1 MTVFN
6 RNGFVLASKVVNIN
20 NHIEKTSVA
29 KRVDNYSINSQIE
42 DGAVALD
49 YHRAREESKQ
59 KVLQELLYLQ
69 QMDFSGGKTLIAKE
83 NKDLK
88 AITDLTE
95 LYQEILNNSPTLQDV
110 KKQNEIRE
118 MVKPEKLVQTF
129 DSAMPS
135 IKNSIQNAF
144 KILTAKEGR
153 TTEEQNALNE
163 IEKKVMSSLNAAE
176 GIIAAIKQ
184 KNKNKALDV
193 RDFDGFLD
201 HFKTLMNDLD
211 DFYIQFYELAGSR
224 EEVGG
229 GETQLALRSVLSQTL
244 ALASVGYVG
253 YTVLTN
259 PNSALGQGMGIAT
272 FLSLFEFAKSSYF
285 FQGLLND
292 KSKFPAME
300 FGAMPHRFVTRVMR
314 DAEGHVILDK
324 EGQPRTEQIK
334 TIDYANMPLLGLDRY
349 RNTGMPE
356 LSSILAGI
364 RDNLRNAG
372 YRQEV
377 LNDDAKNIYGDPNY
391 GDQKELRFI
400 MAEINRMQ
408 ELVKEWKKDQK
419 VDFTKEERAIADLV
433 FDLSTS
439 PEFNFLAESV
449 ILDEGQDLGIDSG
462 KLSRLLTHLGN
473 RGGEIA
479 VYSSVAHF
487 LLDEFTG
494 VGRGLKTIG
503 SAMSETQKEKISK
516 QINWMIEQLA
526 AEVGKF
532 NVRKFADSEYMETL
546 LKTLSAQ
553 TGFEH
558 EEVLLKLF
566 KAHGTDYFNEYVE
579 TEALKAG
586 TTAAQA
592 EKLGRA
598 IFERAKKENAI
609 PQIATLGR
617 LAAEGIINETDRNAL
632 ANLLAEKYRV
642 AVSQALD
649 LIKRIEKSNVA
660 ELARKDCGH
669 PQIDAQTFS
678 KNMHLMQ
685 YMMQI
690 GMNDINTGED
700 TFFIKDRIRFLS
712 DLFQKKDSEFK
723 ENIQKSLEAF
733 VRSEKTDVNTVL
745 HDITLFN
752 KFKNSAKGGK
762 ALSKPVQQYLND
774 YRDWYLW
781 QVMNGSKD
789 LNFDLLGH
797 LHKADNKVE
806 MKDRFAGL
814 FEYILGTDKKT
825 AELLSHYLGDQV
837 AKHPFS
843 GTEFEEGVTQ
853 KMNEKDYSFEQAR
866 LELWAEYKEKMTIHL
881 NAVMDQIDE
890 AFKIAS
896 KNDKGELQNYQN
908 KIAEI
913 LNNKKVNLFH
923 SDETQE
929 ALARTAVSPIND
941 LQRKEMVDSIFEE
954 LERAHNKLFR
964 STLGHYSLHNDIGT
978 GVMKFV
984 HSLKTSTLQSE
995 MGQGQKRQKNQA
1007 YLNRLLK
1014 EKKENI
1020 EKLNQIKNQITELL
1034 KENPEFKSSFNE
1046 IDDRLKHLFNAAVG
1060 RGRGRYKENF
1070 NRELAELESLI
1081 VDVFFGKADLTV
1093 LQPLNVDRN
1102 QHAEIQHLLIK
1113 DVMPHEQYQKIHHA
1127 SVLKS
1132 KEESFHRSLF
1142 SKTDYEERK
1151 RHYRFLTG
1159 EEGKVWEAKSLK
1171 QDLILIEAAIAKR
1184 NDQEKVLTIE
1194 KNIKGNEKNIK
1205 SLEKHISKIQTEKKQ
1220 LHEYDEFLKKA
1231 NLLPKEEQEKEILN
1245 FFENEKNLIKSFE
1258 GEGIGQLARF
1268 YAEKHAYVSQMGFLE
1283 KVQEKENTESFQ
1295 SLKSLM
1301 RDLVAVHAKDNEL
1314 ILDTEEV
1321 IRQIS
1326 TGSDKQKD
1334 YEEKL
1339 RFLKNE
1345 YDKVS
1350 HEIFE
1355 LDKLKEPVPEALHV
1369 KLKTI
1374 QDKILL
1380 YQTNIFE
1387 APTMNNRFHYPLA
1400 AKILKLAEVMDPTDG
1415 NYVKEIVKKFEA
1427 ENGHEIQKISFK
1439 ILKYD
1444 RTPYGY
1450 GMVDGKKLYTE
1461 LVRYS
1466 NEFISKAVTGDLVK
1480 QYKKLEKNDT
1490 ENLYG
1495 LGTEHHE
1502 DPHSEKLFHR
1512 YVVEQNM
1519 SYLHGTYGG
1528 TKAHQAAAHAG
1539 GENVNQIVFQRFNS
1553 TVDQFLHPELTL
1565 NPPRLIAELQN
1576 NFLARIAFIKI
1587 GKKIDYENDEEYRL
1601 AHDAFADDVVEKIK
1615 KYRYRGEKSPS
1626 ETVTLVMQDLVS
1638 GIKDDA
1644 EKARILKEMNLN
1656 KLALEKI
1663 VSEVAIL
1670 MEASEAALDYKAL
1683 YVAQGLIDSPTVLPA
1698 KAQKALEKAGR
1709 YLGNT
1714 KKYKPLS
1721 TQSEINDSLKQVK
1734 NGLGEYWKKK
1744 KAQLQAKNWTKS
1756 EINELEQTLS
1766 VRRRHIEAEIE
1777 QKQAFAQNSLKALV
1791 EAKDRIVNQIKNADR
1806 NSIEETFVDL
1816 INPLIEEGVLINE
1829 ELVLSQIL
1837 EKHLSAEK
1845 DLKQKEYIKNIIEE
1859 QVARLKL
1866 ELVELREI
1874 FDYDRIHVGAWY
1886 GIAAQFHPDSKYH
1899 ETKALSTYEFSVKKN
1914 KLEVSKTG
1922 AFNFSTYREILKMGL
1937 GEQMMVRRELY
1948 MLPPG
1953 ETYSL
1958 EELTTLSLS
1967 LADRP
1972 LYHTNLG
1979 KVKELGM
1986 AQMKMARLVDH
1997 FYAQGKV
2004 DRNASASEQK
2014 KQIFELLQAYQL
2026 ASRLSPE
2033 SEKELLSA
2041 ANQKKISE
2049 AYQSEKIDQIL
2060 NVLKDPEQMAQ
2071 IEYENFLNSK
2081 APALKKDPDLQ
2092 KKLIEADNIHEARKI
2107 LKMNSSLDK
2116 TVIEELVTDLDK
2128 LSRKLNTDIVDWAK
2142 KYFSAQLRHLSP
2154 ALNKKIAE
2162 ARDLSVLVT
2171 LLSDYQ
2177 SKLSTLSAKDEKK
2190 YLQIADELQESSL
2203 NPYQFSTLD
2212 LLQLATEAA
2221 QDLKTNALS
2230 FQDLGLM
2237 PTQKVSQDLKNGFN
2251 QDLVEMIAGTWFH
2264 IDVTEEL
2271 DTDNFPFDTAK
2282 NRALRHFKKR
2292 DGVIVRKEDATLQT
2306 SQYFF
2311 GPEKRLRGQG
2321 LMGEIFRRVMGRGF
2335 DQGTYYEDG
2344 RLTRVLGAIGF
2355 KPAHHGTRG
2364 GLALIMG
2371 CFIHKAHHAF
2381 DRASYFTR
2389 IPIFERAVNSFF
2401 LDNFN
2406 FKAQEAGNAA
2416 NINQGV
2422 TVYNKLRYY
2431 TMKTLPI
2438 AAMVASGAFS
2448 FVSSF
2453 GFQMGTLGLPA
2464 LSTLGIGLVGAM
2476 SISALGADPRST
2488 GASGKISSAFY
2499 AFKDTLNQRN
2509 TMRLLWVLGGITMLL
2524 GNTLPFVNDLTGS
2537 MIPAFGGAA
2546 AIAVGALSGML
2557 AGMFSLPSV
2566 IYKPF
2571 SEDTRAKKRYEK
2583 AMNQRVA
2590 DSKNFINQQRLGVKA
2605 SGQRFWY
2612 QIKMQSP
2619 IYLMALAVAGVS
2631 GILSGGATLPIVAAI
2646 LGGGALVTGLQ
2657 IHRRKSFT
2665 KFLTRNLKSKK
2676 LLEWQNKNFL
2686 STRWMAALKILGV
2699 AAASVA
2705 VFPFLGTSISVVG
2718 TVMMFN
2724 AVLLPNLIYQ
2734 FNKDYKPTM
2743 PTNRWLQK
2751 SIGLGIGAMG
2761 ASWIGVGVL
2770 GTALGVS
2777 SPLLAPLAAL
2787 TALTALVWYPEF
2799 RQKFIT
2805 KASPK
2810 VMRMWLGEYDYPVE
2824 KDSEDAMMTLYIKLL
2839 GYNLR
2844 YHDSIDGPSS
2854 GVNSE
2859 SSYRGQRYR
2868 WNTGNILLKGAM
2880 ERAWAMNPQA
2890 LSTQN
2895 ISRMNH
2901 VVGTSAYAIQKYT
2914 LNTLMMMLAVG
2925 GMPAFSFGYTDQF
2938 INPLKT
2944 FIGINLANYLVFMN
2958 NFNTALVK
2966 EGASKRQV
2974 NEMFGVI
2981 DMMTDVNHSGYINRG
2996 IFRED
3001 ADFNATKAPP
3011 IAVKA
3016 AFTAGK
3022 MFKSFYGYG
3031 GTLGLST
3038 LMTSM
3043 FVIGSVFS
3051 QGSFYG
3057 IPMALLLFWNYR
3069 PFMNVYHAL
3078 FKISRQGR
3086 EDYGVY
3092 KKESDEQQKE
3102 IKELSI
3108 DKKLF
3113 AQLAEEEREKQRQKI
3128 IAEFEKENLSK
3139 SPVLNTEI
3147 LAEFIQFNQLRESF
3161 HLNSVKQA
3169 FHRQVEMKET
3179 HKDFSV
3185 AAAYKELGLKNVLKL
3200 KFYAATTWRM
3210 ERLVAGFEK
3219 HRSVFKKTMQISRRW
3234 FRKTSLRT
3242 GYIKWH
3248 FSNFKQSH
3256 RSANAMKEWIKEIKA
3271 IKEAKAAGKSSGK

>member
-1 MTVFN
+1 MTAFN
-6 RNGFVLASKVVNIN
+6 KNGFVLASKIIN
-20 NHIEKTSVA
+20 NSIEKTSVA
-29 KRVDNYSINSQIE
+29 KRVGNYLVNSQIE

-49 YHRAREESKQ
+49 YHRAREASKQ

-69 QMDFSGGKTLIAKE
+69 QMDFSDEKP
-83 NKDLK
+83 LK

-95 LYQEILNNSPTLQDV
+95 LYQEILSNSPTLQDV
-110 KKQNEIRE
+110 KKQNQIKE
-118 MVKPEKLVQTF
+118 MVKPEKLVKTF
-129 DSAMPS
+129 ELAMPS
-135 IKNSIQNAF
+135 IKGSIQSAF
-144 KILTAKEGR
+144 KTLATKEGR
-153 TTEEQNALNE
+153 TPEAQNALNE
-163 IEKKVMSSLNAAE
+163 IEKKVMSSVNAAE

-184 KNKNKALDV
+184 KNNNKGLEV
-193 RDFDGFLD
+193 KDFDGFLD

-211 DFYIQFYELAGSR
+211 SFYIQYYELTGNR
-224 EEVGG
+224 EDVGG
-229 GETQLALRSVLSQTL
+229 NETFLAFRSVLSQTL

-314 DAEGHVILDK
+314 DAEGRVILDK

-494 VGRGLKTIG
+494 QGRGLKNI
-503 SAMSETQKEKISK
+503 SAAMNEDQKEKISK

-526 AEVGKF
+526 TEVGKF
-532 NVRKFADSEYMETL
+532 NVRKFADPDYMETL

-558 EEVLLKLF
+558 EDVLLKLF
-566 KAHGTDYFNEYVE
+566 KAHGADYFNEYVE

-617 LAAEGIINETDRNAL
+617 LAAEGIINETDRNTL

-642 AVSQALD
+642 TVSQALD

-660 ELARKDCGH
+660 ELARKDSGH
-669 PQIDAQTFS
+669 PQIDAETFS

-685 YMMQI
+685 YMMQL

-700 TFFIKDRIRFLS
+700 TLFIKDRIRFLS

-723 ENIQKSLEAF
+723 ENIQKSLESFAKF
-733 VRSEKTDVNTVL
+733 EKTDVNAVL
-745 HDITLFN
+745 HDINLFN
-752 KFKNSAKGGK
+752 KFKNSVKGGK

-789 LNFDLLGH
+789 LNFDLLNH
-797 LHKADNKVE
+797 LMKADNKVE

-853 KMNEKDYSFEQAR
+853 KMKEKGYSFEQAR
-866 LELWAEYKEKMTIHL
+866 LELWAEYKEKMHTHL
-881 NAVMDQIDE
+881 NGVMDQIDQ
-890 AFKIAS
+890 AFKLAS

-923 SDETQE
+923 SDETQD

-941 LQRKEMVDSIFEE
+941 LQRKEMIDAVFEE

-978 GVMKFV
+978 GVVKFV
-984 HSLKTSTLQSE
+984 HTLKTSTLHSE

-1020 EKLNQIKNQITELL
+1020 EKLNQIKGQIEKLL
-1034 KENPEFKSSFNE
+1034 EDYPEFKSSFNE
-1046 IDDRLKHLFNAAVG
+1046 INDRLKHLFNVVVG
-1060 RGRGRYKENF
+1060 RGRGRYKDNF

-1102 QHAEIQHLLIK
+1102 EHAEIQHLPIK

-1132 KEESFHRSLF
+1132 KEATFHRSLF
-1142 SKTDYEERK
+1142 SKADYEERK
-1151 RHYRFLTG
+1151 RHYGFLTG
-1159 EEGKVWEAKSLK
+1159 DEGKVWEAKSLK
-1171 QDLILIEAAIAKR
+1171 QDLVLIKAAIDKR
-1184 NDQEKVLTIE
+1184 FDQIKQLVAERSIFVEKKDEELKTDQEKIENFQNKEDRKIYAKRILRLRKERIELLKYYKSFEKIE
-1194 KNIKGNEKNIK
+1194 KLSDKERSVEILKFFEK
-1205 SLEKHISKIQTEKKQ
+1205 EK
-1220 LHEYDEFLKKA
+1220 
-1231 NLLPKEEQEKEILN
+1231 EKEI
-1245 FFENEKNLIKSFE
+1245 EIEKGKNKISLKHFE

-1268 YAEKHAYVSQMGFLE
+1268 YAEKHAYVSQMDFLE
-1283 KVQEKENTESFQ
+1283 KVQEDENAEIFQ
-1295 SLKSLM
+1295 SLKALM

-1326 TGSDKQKD
+1326 TGSEKQKD

-1350 HEIFE
+1350 HEIYE
-1355 LDKLKEPVPEALHV
+1355 LDKLKQPVPEALHV

-1387 APTMNNRFHYPLA
+1387 APTMNNRFHFPLA
-1400 AKILKLAEVMDPTDG
+1400 AKILKLAEEMDPADE
-1415 NYVKEIVKKFEA
+1415 NYIKEIVRKFEA
-1427 ENGHEIQKISFK
+1427 EDGHEIQKISFK

-1450 GMVDGKKLYTE
+1450 GMVDSKKLYTE
-1461 LVRYS
+1461 LVKYS
-1466 NEFISKAVTGDLVK
+1466 NEHISKAITKDLVK
-1480 QYKKLEKNDT
+1480 QYKKLEKKDS

-1495 LGTEHHE
+1495 LGTEHHD
-1502 DPHSEKLFHR
+1502 DPQSEKLFHR

-1539 GENVNQIVFQRFNS
+1539 GENVNQIVFQRFNA

-1587 GKKIDYENDEEYRL
+1587 GNKIDYENDEEYRL

-1615 KYRYRGEKSPS
+1615 KYRYTETKSPS
-1626 ETVTLVMQDLVS
+1626 ETVALVMEDLVS
-1638 GIKDDA
+1638 GIKDES
-1644 EKARILKEMNLN
+1644 EKTRILKEMNLN

-1670 MEASEAALDYKAL
+1670 TEASEAALDYKAL

-1709 YLGNT
+1709 YLGST
-1714 KKYKPLS
+1714 KKYKPLL

-1734 NGLGEYWKKK
+1734 NGLGEYWKEK
-1744 KAQLQAKNWTKS
+1744 KAQLQAKNWTKA
-1756 EINELEQTLS
+1756 EISELEQTLS
-1766 VRRRHIEAEIE
+1766 VRRRHIEAEIQ
-1777 QKQAFAQNSLKALV
+1777 QKKAFAQNSLKALV
-1791 EAKDRIVNQIKNADR
+1791 EAKGRIVNQIKDANR
-1806 NSIEETFVDL
+1806 SSIEEAFVDL
-1816 INPLIEEGVLINE
+1816 VKPLIAEGVLIDE
-1829 ELVLSQIL
+1829 EQVLEQIL
-1837 EKHLSAEK
+1837 EKHLGAEN
-1845 DLKQKEYIKNIIEE
+1845 DPKQKEFIKNIIEE

-1899 ETKALSTYEFSVKKN
+1899 KTKELSTYEFSVKKN

-1922 AFNFSTYREILKMGL
+1922 VFDFSTYREILKMGL
-1937 GEQMMVRRELY
+1937 GEQVMIRRELY

-1997 FYAQGKV
+1997 LYAQGKIN
-2004 DRNASASEQK
+2004 REASSSEQK

-2033 SEKELLSA
+2033 SEKELLSTV
-2041 ANQKKISE
+2041 NQKKISE

-2071 IEYENFLNSK
+2071 VEYENFLHAK

-2092 KKLIEADNIHEARKI
+2092 KKLIEANNIQEARKI
-2107 LKMNSSLDK
+2107 LKMKSELDE
-2116 TVIEELVTDLDK
+2116 TVIKELVVGLDE
-2128 LSRKLNTDIVDWAK
+2128 LTGKLNTEIVDWSK

-2162 ARDLSVLVT
+2162 VNNLNELVN
-2171 LLSDYQ
+2171 LLSDYRN
-2177 SKLSTLSAKDEKK
+2177 KLSSLSAKDEKK
-2190 YLQIADELQESSL
+2190 YLQIADELQEQSL

-2221 QDLKTNALS
+2221 HDLKTNTLT

-2344 RLTRVLGAIGF
+2344 RLTRALGAIGF

-2381 DRASYFTR
+2381 DKASYFTR
-2389 IPIFERAVNSFF
+2389 IPIFERAVNTFF
-2401 LDNFN
+2401 LDNFS

-2448 FVSSF
+2448 FVSSY

-2464 LSTLGIGLVGAM
+2464 LSTLGVGLVGAM
-2476 SISALGADPRST
+2476 SIGALGADPRLS
-2488 GASGKISSAFY
+2488 GASGKFSSAMY

-2509 TMRLLWVLGGITMLL
+2509 AMRLLWVLGGITMIL
-2524 GNTLPFVNDLTGS
+2524 GNTLPFVNNLTES

-2546 AIAVGALSGML
+2546 AIAAGALAGLTAGML
-2557 AGMFSLPSV
+2557 SLPMV
-2566 IYKPF
+2566 IQKVSKDF
-2571 SEDTRAKKRYEK
+2571 AAKRKYRK
-2583 AMNQRVA
+2583 AMNQRIS
-2590 DSKNFINQQRLGVKA
+2590 DSKNFINQQRLGLKA
-2605 SGQRFWY
+2605 WGQRFWY
-2612 QIKMQSP
+2612 QARMQSP
-2619 IYLMALAVAGVS
+2619 IYFMALAVAAVS
-2631 GILSGGATLPIVAAI
+2631 GVISGGATLPLVSAI

-2657 IHRRKSFT
+2657 IHRHKSFT
-2665 KFLTRNLKSKK
+2665 KFLTRNFKSKK
-2676 LLEWQNKNFL
+2676 MLEWQTKHFL
-2686 STRWMAALKILGV
+2686 STRWLAGLKILGV

-2724 AVLLPNLIYQ
+2724 AVLLPSLIYQ
-2734 FNKDYKPTM
+2734 FNKEYKPVM
-2743 PTNRWLQK
+2743 PTNR
-2751 SIGLGIGAMG
+2751 
-2761 ASWIGVGVL
+2761 
-2770 GTALGVS
+2770 
-2777 SPLLAPLAAL
+2777 
-2787 TALTALVWYPEF
+2787 
-2799 RQKFIT
+2799 
-2805 KASPK
+2805 
-2810 VMRMWLGEYDYPVE
+2810 
-2824 KDSEDAMMTLYIKLL
+2824 
-2839 GYNLR
+2839 
-2844 YHDSIDGPSS
+2844 
-2854 GVNSE
+2854 
-2859 SSYRGQRYR
+2859 
-2868 WNTGNILLKGAM
+2868 
-2880 ERAWAMNPQA
+2880 
-2890 LSTQN
+2890 
-2895 ISRMNH
+2895 
-2901 VVGTSAYAIQKYT
+2901 
-2914 LNTLMMMLAVG
+2914 
-2925 GMPAFSFGYTDQF
+2925 
-2938 INPLKT
+2938 
-2944 FIGINLANYLVFMN
+2944 
-2958 NFNTALVK
+2958 
-2966 EGASKRQV
+2966 
-2974 NEMFGVI
+2974 
-2981 DMMTDVNHSGYINRG
+2981 
-2996 IFRED
+2996 
-3001 ADFNATKAPP
+3001 
-3011 IAVKA
+3011 
-3016 AFTAGK
+3016 
-3022 MFKSFYGYG
+3022 
-3031 GTLGLST
+3031 
-3038 LMTSM
+3038 
-3043 FVIGSVFS
+3043 
-3051 QGSFYG
+3051 
-3057 IPMALLLFWNYR
+3057 
-3069 PFMNVYHAL
+3069 
-3078 FKISRQGR
+3078 
-3086 EDYGVY
+3086 
-3092 KKESDEQQKE
+3092 
-3102 IKELSI
+3102 
-3108 DKKLF
+3108 
-3113 AQLAEEEREKQRQKI
+3113 
-3128 IAEFEKENLSK
+3128 
-3139 SPVLNTEI
+3139 
-3147 LAEFIQFNQLRESF
+3147 
-3161 HLNSVKQA
+3161 
-3169 FHRQVEMKET
+3169 
-3179 HKDFSV
+3179 
-3185 AAAYKELGLKNVLKL
+3185 
-3200 KFYAATTWRM
+3200 
-3210 ERLVAGFEK
+3210 
-3219 HRSVFKKTMQISRRW
+3219 
-3234 FRKTSLRT
+3234 
-3242 GYIKWH
+3242 
-3248 FSNFKQSH
+3248 
-3256 RSANAMKEWIKEIKA
+3256 
-3271 IKEAKAAGKSSGK
+3271 